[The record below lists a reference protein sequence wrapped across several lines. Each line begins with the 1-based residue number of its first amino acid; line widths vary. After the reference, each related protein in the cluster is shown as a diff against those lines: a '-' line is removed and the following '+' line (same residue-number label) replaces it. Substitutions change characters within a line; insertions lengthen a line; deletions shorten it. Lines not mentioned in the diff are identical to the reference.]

1 MSRRLALLIT
11 VALAGCGDLETNN
24 ERVREERAA
33 APTKTA
39 SKSTCAS
46 AATYER
52 LKELAFDEAVRV
64 RKAGSPLL
72 DQLAASSVVRMED
85 PVVKSRDDALDV
97 TICSGRLI
105 LELPPGISD
114 AFDGERRLVADVEY
128 AAQAASDGS
137 GLVFRMDGA
146 EPIIYRLAAVALN
159 DRPRTA
165 KVEQPAPTIAP
176 AESEVAQLPPS
187 PEPAPVALPRPSPT
201 VAQPAPAA
209 RRVRVARP
217 SFNCRNA
224 RTRSERAVC
233 ASTALAA
240 KDRAMS
246 ARFYDAMGA
255 VGGGGRRALRDTRDR
270 FLAYRDR
277 CRDDA
282 CIAQAYDDRI
292 DEIADIARD
301 R

>member
-1 MSRRLALLIT
+1 MMRRLFFLLT
-11 VALAGCGDLETNN
+11 AALAGCGDLETNN
-24 ERVREERAA
+24 ERQREERAA
-33 APTKTA
+33 APARTA

-46 AATYER
+46 TATYER

-85 PVVKSRDDALDV
+85 PVVKSRDEALDV
-97 TICSGRLI
+97 TVCSGRLI

-114 AFDGERRLVADVEY
+114 AFDGERRLVANVEY

-137 GLVFRMDGA
+137 GMVFRMDGA

-159 DRPRTA
+159 DRPRMA
-165 KVEQPAPTIAP
+165 RVEPPA
-176 AESEVAQLPPS
+176 
-187 PEPAPVALPRPSPT
+187 
-201 VAQPAPAA
+201 PAPAA
-209 RRVRVARP
+209 SEVEIVQPLPPTYRPAPPPPALVARPAPVPRPVVVARP

-233 ASTALAA
+233 ASPALAA
-240 KDRAMS
+240 RDRAMS
-246 ARFYDAMGA
+246 ARFYDAMGSLDGA
-255 VGGGGRRALRDTRDR
+255 GRRALRDSRDR

-282 CIAQAYDDRI
+282 CIARAYDDRI